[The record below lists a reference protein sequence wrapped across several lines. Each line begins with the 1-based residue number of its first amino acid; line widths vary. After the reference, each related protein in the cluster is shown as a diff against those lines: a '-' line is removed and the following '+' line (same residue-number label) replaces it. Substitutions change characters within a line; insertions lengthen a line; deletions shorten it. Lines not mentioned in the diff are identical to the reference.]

1 MARSRGRNSKL
12 PKGIEVGGLAESKK
26 AFQALP
32 TATRRAIA
40 GAVNEQ
46 AAETRT
52 ALVGRI
58 SQDGGVKKGEV
69 ARRISISKAKASE
82 GRAFAELKLSRRP
95 VRFKNWQYETR
106 QTDGTGTR
114 ASIWIRKGGTR
125 MRVWGFVNPKGRGVP
140 LTRYRKG
147 NTDRIRRAAGWGLKN
162 HWNHQ
167 VNDRLRSEIA
177 TGVDGKFISRFNKE
191 WAKGGGKRS

>member
-1 MARSRGRNSKL
+1 MARARGKNSKL
-12 PKGIEVGGLAESKK
+12 PKGVVVGGLSESKK

-32 TATRRAIA
+32 AATRRAIA

-46 AAETRT
+46 AAETRQ

-58 SQDGGVKKGEV
+58 SQDGGIKKREV
-69 ARRISISKAKASE
+69 AKRISVRKASLKE
-82 GRAFAELKLSRRP
+82 ERPFAELKLNRAP
-95 VRFKNWQYETR
+95 VRFRHWQYETR

-114 ASIWIRKGGTR
+114 ASIWVRKGGQR

-147 NTDRIRRAAGWGLKN
+147 SQDRIRRAAGWGLKN

-167 VNDRLRSEIA
+167 VDDRLRSEIA
-177 TGVDGKFISRFNKE
+177 SGVDGKFMTRFNRE
-191 WAKGGGKRS
+191 WARKGK